1 MTPQLFASSIFSNI
15 LNILAKFIPT
25 LIPLFRKMSAIT
37 GGNTR
42 RRPAK
47 RSNGV
52 GKEMGMIG
60 STESASIMQLMSNM
74 HMYSK
79 GWTHV
84 LQ

>member
-42 RRPAK
+42 REEASK
-47 RSNGV
+47 EEQWGGEGNGDDR
-52 GKEMGMIG
+52 
-60 STESASIMQLMSNM
+60 
-74 HMYSK
+74 
-79 GWTHV
+79 
-84 LQ
+84 